1 MVKANSK
8 DPSKMPKE
16 DIGMTQLDM
25 VGNKESA
32 VGTMK
37 VESAGNSE
45 SHLQKAKF
53 LNMRELPS
61 ITIQK
66 QKDLPPNF
74 IRDNTLSKSQRGPK
88 FQHKKK
94 TSQRS
99 SKRDRERPEYDL
111 LGVSRYGIERMSRR
125 GSMKSNAME
134 VTDNSGF
141 KSHRSNYHN
150 FED

>member
-37 VESAGNSE
+37 VESAEDSE

-53 LNMRELPS
+53 
-61 ITIQK
+61 
-66 QKDLPPNF
+66 
-74 IRDNTLSKSQRGPK
+74 
-88 FQHKKK
+88 
-94 TSQRS
+94 
-99 SKRDRERPEYDL
+99 
-111 LGVSRYGIERMSRR
+111 
-125 GSMKSNAME
+125 
-134 VTDNSGF
+134 
-141 KSHRSNYHN
+141 
-150 FED
+150 